1 MKTHAQTQSRAAHC
15 TDAVGFAPNH
25 LRNPAFLLYAPPSFK
40 EMEVLEKS
48 ASWQRAAR
56 SFKVDDLSVQV
67 FNSLD
72 DLANDAAF
80 EVNKFLRSTLREKGS
95 AAAILATGNSQ
106 IQFLKR
112 LVALEGIDW
121 SKITLFH
128 MDEYMGMDA
137 NHKASFRRY
146 MRDRVQTLVQPKAF
160 HFLEGDADLPL
171 DECARYE
178 SLLKA
183 QAIDLCCLGIGEN
196 GHLAFN
202 DPPVARFD
210 DKRLVKLVK
219 LDEPCKMQQVKEGH
233 FPSLEAVPPYAFTLT
248 IPALCSARKMVCIAP
263 EKRKADAVRAALTG
277 PIATSCPASILRK
290 QKHCTLLLDSDS
302 ATGL

>member
-1 MKTHAQTQSRAAHC
+1 MKTHSPTQPSAAYC
-15 TDAVGFAPNH
+15 IDAVGFVPNH
-25 LRNPAFLLYAPPSFK
+25 LRNPAPMHYAPHSFK

-56 SFKVDDLSVQV
+56 SFKVDDLNVQV

-80 EVNKFLRSTLREKGS
+80 EVNKFLRTTLREKGS

-128 MDEYMGMDA
+128 MDEYMGIDA
-137 NHKASFRRY
+137 HHQASFRKY
-146 MRDRVQTLVQPKAF
+146 MRERVQTLVQPKAF

-183 QAIDLCCLGIGEN
+183 QSIDLCCLGIGEK
-196 GHLAFN
+196 GC
-202 DPPVARFD
+202 PPTQTR
-210 DKRLVKLVK
+210 RN
-219 LDEPCKMQQVKEGH
+219 
-233 FPSLEAVPPYAFTLT
+233 
-248 IPALCSARKMVCIAP
+248 
-263 EKRKADAVRAALTG
+263 
-277 PIATSCPASILRK
+277 
-290 QKHCTLLLDSDS
+290 
-302 ATGL
+302 